1 MPQDLK
7 TIARDADGTPQSV
20 NMGQGCPLDNRWML
34 TAAVHIL
41 HSFWVRGGGEAMG
54 RSKIVGVLPRMPLEV
69 LRYVVLIAENGS
81 TLAAADIVNLT
92 ASSLSR
98 KIALLEHELGVTLF
112 ERHSRGMRL
121 TPTGNLVAEAARQII
136 QRMERLA
143 ADIEEVDS
151 VGHGSVRIHVSQS
164 LVERFLMPCLIETAR
179 TYPHMKIHLHIAAG
193 RQAERALVHDLADF
207 ALVVTAPNHPDI
219 EIVAER
225 PNRIV
230 AVVSPSHPLA
240 GTTTISAEDLLSM
253 PYAAMPASYT
263 SRVTFDTIVPAQHRD
278 GQPQVTAN
286 SIPALKAY
294 ARSGI
299 GIAVMPEVAIWDE
312 DRDGKLLPIEI
323 LGLDTTST
331 RMCLCRRRSR
341 SLGASA
347 ERFLTTLVDAFSAQ

>member
-1 MPQDLK
+1 
-7 TIARDADGTPQSV
+7 
-20 NMGQGCPLDNRWML
+20 
-34 TAAVHIL
+34 
-41 HSFWVRGGGEAMG
+41 MG
-54 RSKIVGVLPRMPLEV
+54 RSKIVGALPRMPLEV
-69 LRYVVLIAENGS
+69 LRYVVLIAEHGS
-81 TLAAADIVNLT
+81 SLAAAHIVNLT

-121 TPTGNLVAEAARQII
+121 TLTGNLVADAARQML

-143 ADIEEVDS
+143 ADIDEVES
-151 VGHGSVRIHVSQS
+151 VGQGSVRIHVSQS
-164 LVERFLMPCLIETAR
+164 LVERFLMPCLIRTAR
-179 TYPHMKIHLHIAAG
+179 TYPHMKTYLHIAAG

-230 AVVSPSHPLA
+230 AVVSPGHPLA
-240 GTTTISAEDLLSM
+240 GTTTITAADLLAM
-253 PYAAMPASYT
+253 PFAAMPASYT
-263 SRVTFDTIVPAQHRD
+263 SRVAFDTIVPSEHRD
-278 GQPQVTAN
+278 GQPQMTAN

-312 DRDGKLLPIEI
+312 DRDGDLLPIEI
-323 LGLDTTST
+323 LGLDGTST
-331 RMCLCRRRSR
+331 RMCLCRRKSR
-341 SLGASA
+341 SLGPSA
-347 ERFLTTLVDAFSAQ
+347 ERFLATLVEEFQASPTGRPMEAAG

>member
-1 MPQDLK
+1 
-7 TIARDADGTPQSV
+7 
-20 NMGQGCPLDNRWML
+20 
-34 TAAVHIL
+34 
-41 HSFWVRGGGEAMG
+41 MG
-54 RSKIVGVLPRMPLEV
+54 RSKIVGALPRMPLEV
-69 LRYVVLIAENGS
+69 LRYVVLIAEHGS
-81 TLAAADIVNLT
+81 SLAAAHIVNLT

-98 KIALLEHELGVTLF
+98 KITLLEHELGVTLF

-121 TPTGNLVAEAARQII
+121 TPTGNLVADAARQML

-143 ADIEEVDS
+143 ADIDEVES

-164 LVERFLMPCLIETAR
+164 LVERFLMPCLIRTAR
-179 TYPHMKIHLHIAAG
+179 TYPHMKTFLHIAAG

-230 AVVSPSHPLA
+230 AVVSPGHPLA
-240 GTTTISAEDLLSM
+240 GTTTISAADLLAM
-253 PYAAMPASYT
+253 PFAAMPASYT
-263 SRVTFDTIVPAQHRD
+263 SRVAFDTIVPSQHRD
-278 GQPQVTAN
+278 GQPQMTAN

-312 DRDGKLLPIEI
+312 DRDGDLLPIEI
-323 LGLDTTST
+323 LGLDGTST
-331 RMCLCRRRSR
+331 RMCLCRRKSR
-341 SLGASA
+341 TLGPSA
-347 ERFLTTLVDAFSAQ
+347 ERFLATLVEEFQASPTGRPLAAAE

>member
-1 MPQDLK
+1 
-7 TIARDADGTPQSV
+7 
-20 NMGQGCPLDNRWML
+20 
-34 TAAVHIL
+34 
-41 HSFWVRGGGEAMG
+41 
-54 RSKIVGVLPRMPLEV
+54 MPLEV
-69 LRYVVLIAENGS
+69 LRYVVLIAEHGS
-81 TLAAADIVNLT
+81 SLAAAHIVNLT

-121 TPTGNLVAEAARQII
+121 TLTGNLVADAARQML

-143 ADIEEVDS
+143 ADIDEVES
-151 VGHGSVRIHVSQS
+151 VGQGSVRIHVSQS
-164 LVERFLMPCLIETAR
+164 LVERFLMPCLIRTAR
-179 TYPHMKIHLHIAAG
+179 TYPHMKTYLHIAAG

-230 AVVSPSHPLA
+230 AVVSPGHPLA
-240 GTTTISAEDLLSM
+240 GTTTITAADLLAM
-253 PYAAMPASYT
+253 PFAAMPASYT
-263 SRVTFDTIVPAQHRD
+263 SRVAFDTIVPSEHRD
-278 GQPQVTAN
+278 GQPQMTAN

-312 DRDGKLLPIEI
+312 DRDGDLLPIEI
-323 LGLDTTST
+323 LGLDGTST
-331 RMCLCRRRSR
+331 RMCLCRRKSR
-341 SLGASA
+341 SLGPSA
-347 ERFLTTLVDAFSAQ
+347 ERFLATLVEEFQASPTGRPMEAAG

>member
-1 MPQDLK
+1 
-7 TIARDADGTPQSV
+7 
-20 NMGQGCPLDNRWML
+20 
-34 TAAVHIL
+34 
-41 HSFWVRGGGEAMG
+41 MG

-92 ASSLSR
+92 ASSLTR

-136 QRMERLA
+136 QRMERLS
-143 ADIEEVDS
+143 ADIDEVES

-164 LVERFLMPCLIETAR
+164 LVERFLMPCLIRMAR
-179 TYPHMKIHLHIAAG
+179 TYPHMKTFLHIAAG

-230 AVVSPSHPLA
+230 AVVSPGHPFA
-240 GTTTISAEDLLSM
+240 GRAGISAAELVSM
-253 PYAAMPASYT
+253 PFAAMPSKST
-263 SRVTFDTIVPAQHRD
+263 SRVAFDTVVPGQHRD
-278 GQPQVTAN
+278 GQPQMTAN

-299 GIAVMPEVAIWDE
+299 GAAVMPEVAMWDE
-312 DRDGKLLPIEI
+312 DRDGDLLPIEI
-323 LGLDTTST
+323 LGLDNVTT
-331 RMCLCRRRSR
+331 RMCLCRRKSR
-341 SLGASA
+341 TLGPSA
-347 ERFLTTLVDAFSAQ
+347 ERFLATLVEEFAAR

>member
-1 MPQDLK
+1 
-7 TIARDADGTPQSV
+7 
-20 NMGQGCPLDNRWML
+20 
-34 TAAVHIL
+34 
-41 HSFWVRGGGEAMG
+41 
-54 RSKIVGVLPRMPLEV
+54 MPLEV

-121 TPTGNLVAEAARQII
+121 TPTGNLVVEAARQII
-136 QRMERLA
+136 QRMERLS
-143 ADIEEVDS
+143 ADIDEVAS

-164 LVERFLMPCLIETAR
+164 LVERFLMPCLIRMAR
-179 TYPHMKIHLHIAAG
+179 TYPHMKTFLHIAAG

-230 AVVSPSHPLA
+230 AVVSPGHPFA
-240 GTTTISAEDLLSM
+240 GRTGISAEELAAT
-253 PYAAMPASYT
+253 PFAAMPSSYT
-263 SRVTFDTIVPAQHRD
+263 SRVAFDTILPGQHRD
-278 GQPQVTAN
+278 GQPQMTAN

-299 GIAVMPEVAIWDE
+299 GAAVMPEVAMWDE
-312 DRDGKLLPIEI
+312 DRDGDLLPIEI
-323 LGLDTTST
+323 IGLDNLTT
-331 RMCLCRRRSR
+331 RMCVCRRRSR
-341 SLGASA
+341 PLGPSA
-347 ERFLTTLVDAFSAQ
+347 ARFLATLAREFMDA

>member
-1 MPQDLK
+1 
-7 TIARDADGTPQSV
+7 
-20 NMGQGCPLDNRWML
+20 
-34 TAAVHIL
+34 
-41 HSFWVRGGGEAMG
+41 MG

-81 TLAAADIVNLT
+81 TLAAADMVNLT

-121 TPTGNLVAEAARQII
+121 TPTGSLVVEAARQII

-143 ADIEEVDS
+143 TDIDEVES

-164 LVERFLMPCLIETAR
+164 LVERYLMPCLIRTAKV
-179 TYPHMKIHLHIAAG
+179 YPHMKTFLHIAAG

-225 PNRIV
+225 RNRIV

-240 GTTTISAEDLLSM
+240 GATTISSAELLAG
-253 PYAAMPASYT
+253 PYAAMPSSYT
-263 SRVTFDTIVPAQHRD
+263 SRVAFDTSVPVQHRD
-278 GQPQVTAN
+278 EQPQMTAN

-312 DRDGKLLPIEI
+312 DREGDLLPIEI
-323 LGLDTTST
+323 VGLDSSAT

-341 SLGASA
+341 TLGPSA
-347 ERFLTTLVDAFSAQ
+347 ERLLSALVEDFAVG

>member
-1 MPQDLK
+1 
-7 TIARDADGTPQSV
+7 
-20 NMGQGCPLDNRWML
+20 
-34 TAAVHIL
+34 
-41 HSFWVRGGGEAMG
+41 MG
-54 RSKIVGVLPRMPLEV
+54 RSKIIGALPRMPLEV

-81 TLAAADIVNLT
+81 TLAAAHIVNLT
-92 ASSLSR
+92 PSSLSR
-98 KIALLEHELGVTLF
+98 KIALLEHELGVMLF
-112 ERHSRGMRL
+112 ERHSRGMR
-121 TPTGNLVAEAARQII
+121 PTATGHLVVDAARQML

-143 ADIEEVDS
+143 ADIDEVES

-164 LVERFLMPCLIETAR
+164 LVERFLMPVLMQMAKA
-179 TYPHMKIHLHIAAG
+179 YPNLKTDLHVAAG

-230 AVVSPSHPLA
+230 AVVSPNHPLA
-240 GTTTISAEDLLSM
+240 GASSISIADLTAQ
-253 PYAAMPASYT
+253 PFAAMPPSYT
-263 SRVTFDTIVPAQHRD
+263 SRVAFNTLVHSLNRD
-278 GQPQVTAN
+278 GQPQMTAN

-312 DRDGKLLPIEI
+312 DRDGDLLPIQI
-323 LGLDTTST
+323 TGLDDTST

-341 SLGASA
+341 DLGPAAQRVLAALVA
-347 ERFLTTLVDAFSAQ
+347 EFTTATTTA

>member
-1 MPQDLK
+1 
-7 TIARDADGTPQSV
+7 
-20 NMGQGCPLDNRWML
+20 
-34 TAAVHIL
+34 
-41 HSFWVRGGGEAMG
+41 MG

-81 TLAAADIVNLT
+81 SLAAADLVNLT

-98 KIALLEHELGVTLF
+98 KIALLEHALGVTLF

-136 QRMERLA
+136 QRMERLS
-143 ADIEEVDS
+143 ADIEEVES

-164 LVERFLMPCLIETAR
+164 LVERFLMPCLIRMAR
-179 TYPHMKIHLHIAAG
+179 TYPHMKTFLHIAAG

-230 AVVSPSHPLA
+230 AVVSPGHPLA
-240 GTTTISAEDLLSM
+240 GRTAISAADLVSM
-253 PYAAMPASYT
+253 PFAAMPSSYT
-263 SRVTFDTIVPAQHRD
+263 SRVAFDTVVPGQHRD
-278 GQPQVTAN
+278 GQPQMTAN

-299 GIAVMPEVAIWDE
+299 GAAVMPEVAMWDE
-312 DRDGKLLPIEI
+312 DRDGDLLPIEI
-323 LGLDTTST
+323 LGLDNLTT

-341 SLGASA
+341 SLGTSA
-347 ERFLTTLVDAFSAQ
+347 ERFLATLVDEFLAK